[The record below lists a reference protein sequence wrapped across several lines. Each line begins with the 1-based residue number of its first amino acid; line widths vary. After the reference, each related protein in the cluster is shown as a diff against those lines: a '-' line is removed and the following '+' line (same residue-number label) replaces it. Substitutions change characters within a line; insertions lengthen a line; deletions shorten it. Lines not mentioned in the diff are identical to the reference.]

1 MLKNKE
7 LFVLVLVFVVIFGF
21 IIPFIDKE
29 KANKIDM
36 PELDQ
41 QYIRVCHGYIS
52 RSYWPE
58 LDLSAADAK
67 TVMGYINYTG
77 RDWAK
82 TDEDDRIKN
91 MTDELYVVM
100 VNIKQGFRFSASA
113 EEDGTLVVFF
123 SNAGENDTTETYK
136 TTVKANVASRLLELL
151 KGYEGKEK

>member
-7 LFVLVLVFVVIFGF
+7 LFVLVLVFIAVFGF
-21 IIPFIDKE
+21 FIPWVNKE
-29 KANKIDM
+29 KENKVDM
-36 PELDQ
+36 PKLDQ

-58 LDLSAADAK
+58 LDLSATDAK
-67 TVMGYINYTG
+67 TIMSYINYTG
-77 RDWAK
+77 RDWTM

-91 MTDELYVVM
+91 MTDELYIVK
-100 VNIKQGFRFSASA
+100 VNNKQGFMFSASA

-123 SNAGENDTTETYK
+123 ANAGENDTTETYK